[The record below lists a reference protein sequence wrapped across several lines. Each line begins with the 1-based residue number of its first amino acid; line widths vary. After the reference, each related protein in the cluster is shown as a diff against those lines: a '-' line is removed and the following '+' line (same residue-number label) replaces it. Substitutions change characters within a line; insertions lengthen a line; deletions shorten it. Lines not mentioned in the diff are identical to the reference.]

1 MAIYRRNTLHH
12 AAPRCAT
19 LQYAAPSRIASR
31 QFVCRLRMAPHIM
44 VLGDVLALGAVCMR
58 ILLSVLAVAILA
70 GCVPADRA
78 FREVEGPAKLGI
90 MSPWGVSMTVDIEEG
105 GRYFAGPEFD
115 SVDLYHAGDA
125 TDE

>member
-1 MAIYRRNTLHH
+1 
-12 AAPRCAT
+12 
-19 LQYAAPSRIASR
+19 
-31 QFVCRLRMAPHIM
+31 M
-44 VLGDVLALGAVCMR
+44 VLGDVLALGVVCMR
-58 ILLSVLAVAILA
+58 VMLSVLAAAILA